1 MKLCSRINIGVI
13 LSTILVFYGLTVCWW
28 LIYPYDVIDIHS
40 LVIENE
46 GKKVEQGE
54 TLVYGLD
61 YTKHLNLPG
70 TVSRQLVNS
79 FTITYSDISGISPV
93 GSRVSHT
100 FLPIPEYASPGK
112 YRLRWTARYQVNL
125 MRFIYVTEWSDE
137 FEVTAAKEPKGLKGD
152 TGKTGAT
159 GEIGETGERGKQG
172 EKGDTGK
179 KGEKGSGFWPT
190 SHLDK
195 QYLPITEDEG

>member
-1 MKLCSRINIGVI
+1 
-13 LSTILVFYGLTVCWW
+13 
-28 LIYPYDVIDIHS
+28 VIDVHS
-40 LVIENE
+40 IVIENE
-46 GKKVEQGE
+46 GKKVEQGG

-112 YRLRWTARYQVNL
+112 YRLRWTVRYQVNL
-125 MRFIYVTEWSDE
+125 MRFIYETAWSDE
-137 FEVTAAKEPKGLKGD
+137 FEVIAAEEPNDPKGLRGD
-152 TGKTGAT
+152 T
-159 GEIGETGERGKQG
+159 GETGERGKQG
-172 EKGDTGK
+172 IKGDTGEPGK
-179 KGEKGSGFWPT
+179 KGEKGEKGSGFWPT
-190 SHLDK
+190 SKTDK
-195 QYLPITEDEG
+195 PFLPVTKDEG

>member
-1 MKLCSRINIGVI
+1 MKRCFPINIRVI

-28 LIYPYDVIDIHS
+28 LIYPYDVIDVHS
-40 LVIENE
+40 IVIENE

-100 FLPIPEYASPGK
+100 FLPIPKYASPGK
-112 YRLRWTARYQVNL
+112 YRLRWTVRYQVNL
-125 MRFIYVTEWSDE
+125 MRFIYETAWSDE
-137 FEVTAAKEPKGLKGD
+137 FEVIAAKEPNEPKGNSLHHAPSPD
-152 TGKTGAT
+152 
-159 GEIGETGERGKQG
+159 Q
-172 EKGDTGK
+172 
-179 KGEKGSGFWPT
+179 PPP
-190 SHLDK
+190 
-195 QYLPITEDEG
+195 QP